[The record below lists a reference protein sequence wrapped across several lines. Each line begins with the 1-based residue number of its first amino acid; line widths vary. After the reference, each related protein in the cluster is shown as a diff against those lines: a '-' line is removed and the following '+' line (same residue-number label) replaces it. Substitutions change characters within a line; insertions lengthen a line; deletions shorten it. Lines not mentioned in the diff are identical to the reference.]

1 MIVPPCFGVPVVS
14 ETVAASAPA
23 TLPEDEDEDDS
34 DVPPAAPVVDE
45 PPPQA
50 ESTRARVSAVAAAMT
65 LRVAR
70 RGVRGWVLLEE
81 RFLSCLFMLGAKLD

>member
-1 MIVPPCFGVPVVS
+1 LAEFVPD
-14 ETVAASAPA
+14 A
-23 TLPEDEDEDDS
+23 L
-34 DVPPAAPVVDE
+34 PAAPVADE

-50 ESTRARVSAVAAAMT
+50 ERTRATVSAMAAAMT

-81 RFLSCLFMLGAKLD
+81 RFLSCLFMSRSILE